1 MQRTRSRIL
10 AAILTV
16 TACGIV
22 PPARSQ
28 PAQGKPPVLIE
39 GLVPQDWLAAL
50 GDKDP
55 GRRKWALLILGRAT
69 PDQAGAEFSR
79 LQDAVNR
86 VKVQDKD
93 PDVRAV
99 AARSL
104 GRLSSAVEA
113 ARRAREKRD
122 RNVVRTPLHLVD
134 ASGQPVAGAAVS
146 TYFEK
151 NGDRSPSFVPYESIE
166 SKTSDLKGEVSLGLD
181 VLNHLDG
188 TGVYAIRPENDRPLV
203 GLANVTRDQLGKPVT
218 IVMHPAC
225 RVRLRVDCPGF
236 REAEEKH
243 HFELDRSCWWRAAY
257 VMLGDNNRA
266 PRPLFTHSTTG
277 QLEFLLPPGRFKIM
291 AYGVGT
297 NLAYP
302 TVEIAPGHR
311 VRNLGVIEAAPS
323 QDGGNGVFLYYHHL
337 ARQDARGRPE
347 AGSGGKTLVV
357 RAVKSGPLIDMTRDM
372 LSDLVFS
379 PDGRQL
385 ATAHGNDTDAAE
397 VKVWDPQTGRL
408 IATWPPPDE
417 ADGVYR
423 LAFSPDGRTI
433 AGSVG
438 PTERLPRQWEIVLW
452 DVDGRRA
459 PRTLPGQANRITA
472 MAFSPDGNTLV
483 TGDDG
488 RVVSFW
494 DLATGHPAVH
504 LVDGG
509 PGPVASIAFDP
520 GGSTLAI
527 AAGTDVDLREWPT
540 RRLRV
545 RLQPEAAFAIRSVAF
560 APDGRSLA
568 VAGRG
573 QDRQGR
579 VWLYDVTE
587 QPPIGNVELTLDR
600 RGMPLPEPRPDPVQG
615 EFRDV
620 AYTPDGRR
628 VIAVGMS
635 SIVIWDAATG
645 GQQDFIDRDFNDAQ
659 RPAGCLARRPMDGD
673 SGIPANLPHRPQPH
687 GTLKAASVSVGPL
700 SGGPGIRAIIRMPNG
715 PQMNPQENPS
725 NLGRPR
731 HRAAQAP

>member
-1 MQRTRSRIL
+1 MDRTRIL
-10 AAILTV
+10 LVCAAM
-16 TACGIV
+16 IV
-22 PPARSQ
+22 MAAPARSQ
-28 PAQGKPPVLIE
+28 PAQSKPSVLIE
-39 GLVPQDWLAAL
+39 GRAPEDWIAAL

-55 GRRKWALLILGRAT
+55 GQRKWALLILGRAT

-79 LQDAVNR
+79 LQQAVDR

-93 PDVRAV
+93 PDVRA
-99 AARSL
+99 AADRSLHRLSARSRPRA
-104 GRLSSAVEA
+104 GPARNATALSSG
-113 ARRAREKRD
+113 
-122 RNVVRTPLHLVD
+122 PPFHLVD
-134 ASGQPVAGAAVS
+134 ARGQPVAGATVS
-146 TYFEK
+146 IYFEK
-151 NGDRSPSFVPYESIE
+151 DGDRSSSFDPLELVE
-166 SKTSDLKGEVSLGLD
+166 SKTSDPKGEASLGLE
-181 VLNHLDG
+181 VLRHLDG
-188 TGVYAIRPENDRPLV
+188 TGVYAIRPEQDRPLV
-203 GLANVTRDQLGKPVT
+203 GLANVTREQLGKPVT

-266 PRPLFTHSTTG
+266 PRPLFTYSTTG

-291 AYGVGT
+291 AYGVST

-337 ARQDARGRPE
+337 ARQDGRGRPE
-347 AGSGGKTLVV
+347 AGAGGKTLVV

-372 LSDLVFS
+372 LSDLAFS
-379 PDGRQL
+379 PDGRRL

-397 VKVWDPQTGRL
+397 VKVWDPQTARL
-408 IATWPPPDE
+408 IATWPPSNE

-423 LAFSPDGRTI
+423 LAFSPDSRTI

-438 PTERLPRQWEIVLW
+438 PTTRLPREWEIVLW

-459 PRTLPGQANRITA
+459 PRTLPGQATRITA
-472 MAFSPDGNTLV
+472 MAFSPDGKTLV

-494 DLATGHPAVH
+494 DLASGHAAVH
-504 LVDGG
+504 RLDGG
-509 PGPVASIAFDP
+509 PGPIASIAFDA
-520 GGSTLAI
+520 GGSTLAV
-527 AAGTDVDLREWPT
+527 AAGTDLDLWEWPA

-579 VWLYDVTE
+579 VWLYDVTD
-587 QPPIGNVELTLDR
+587 QPPIGKVELTLDR

-635 SIVIWDAATG
+635 SLVVWDAATG
-645 GQQDFIDRDFNDAQ
+645 GQQDFIDRDFNMLND
-659 RPAGCLARRPMDGD
+659 RLD
-673 SGIPANLPHRPQPH
+673 
-687 GTLKAASVSVGPL
+687 VS
-700 SGGPGIRAIIRMPNG
+700 PNG
-715 PQMNPQENPS
+715 RWMAIPGYRRVSLIDLSSTGP
-725 NLGRPR
+725 
-731 HRAAQAP
+731 